1 MKKMLAWLLAAVM
14 MLSISVPAF
23 AEETN
28 AVVVGAT
35 TQMSGHFF
43 TDLWGNNTSDMD
55 VRGLIHGYATIAW
68 VAQGAY
74 EMDPVAV
81 EEITFED
88 DENGNRTY
96 TIKIQKDLC
105 YNDGTQI
112 TAKDYVFSVLL
123 QSSDEIAEIGA
134 TNMNYGHLLGHAA
147 YAAGESDVL
156 KGVRL
161 VDDYTFQLTVDAGN
175 LPYYYELA
183 LVNVMPYPAAVI
195 APGCEVKDDGEG
207 AYLAGEFTAEV
218 LNNTILGENGY
229 LSHPSVSCGAYK
241 LVSFN
246 NDAKVAEF
254 EVNPYFKGNKDGVK
268 PSIAKIT
275 FKQVHN
281 DTMLDELENGT
292 VDLINKVTSGTVL
305 TAAEQAGVK
314 MDGYGRAGL
323 AMLAFSCENKLTS
336 SPLLRQALAYL
347 VDRNA
352 LCEEFL
358 KGYGQP
364 VYSYYGLGQWM
375 AAEGKAALNNLKK
388 FEYSEQNA
396 AFLLYEDGWTRD
408 ATYERYTLRNGTR
421 AKVFEGDETAT
432 SLKLHVARSANNQA
446 ADIVEAQLLAAG
458 KAVGFELEVTEM
470 SMSELLSYY
479 YRQQDRSEYDL
490 FFLATN
496 FSQVFDPYYNYHTDE
511 AYQGVYNRSG
521 LKDEKLMELA
531 KAMRETAPGDK
542 AAYLAAWEAFITY
555 WQEAMPAVPLYSNN
569 YYDLYTEK
577 LTGYEIAPTWSWS
590 QAIIGAKIAE

>member
-1 MKKMLAWLLAAVM
+1 
-14 MLSISVPAF
+14 
-23 AEETN
+23 
-28 AVVVGAT
+28 
-35 TQMSGHFF
+35 
-43 TDLWGNNTSDMD
+43 
-55 VRGLIHGYATIAW
+55 
-68 VAQGAY
+68 
-74 EMDPVAV
+74 
-81 EEITFED
+81 
-88 DENGNRTY
+88 
-96 TIKIQKDLC
+96 
-105 YNDGTQI
+105 
-112 TAKDYVFSVLL
+112 
-123 QSSDEIAEIGA
+123 
-134 TNMNYGHLLGHAA
+134 
-147 YAAGESDVL
+147 
-156 KGVRL
+156 
-161 VDDYTFQLTVDAGN
+161 
-175 LPYYYELA
+175 
-183 LVNVMPYPAAVI
+183 
-195 APGCEVKDDGEG
+195 
-207 AYLAGEFTAEV
+207 
-218 LNNTILGENGY
+218 
-229 LSHPSVSCGAYK
+229 
-241 LVSFN
+241 
-246 NDAKVAEF
+246 
-254 EVNPYFKGNKDGVK
+254 
-268 PSIAKIT
+268 
-275 FKQVHN
+275 
-281 DTMLDELENGT
+281 
-292 VDLINKVTSGTVL
+292 
-305 TAAEQAGVK
+305 
-314 MDGYGRAGL
+314 
-323 AMLAFSCENKLTS
+323 MLAFSCENKLTS

-421 AKVFEGDETAT
+421 AKVFEGDEMAT
-432 SLKLHVARSANNQA
+432 SLKLHFARPANNQA

-577 LTGYEIAPTWSWS
+577 LTGYEIAPIWSWS